1 MGLREFARETVITVS
16 ATTSVTDAA
25 KRMKK
30 YNVGSLV
37 VTERNKVIGIV
48 TDRDLAMRVLAADKN
63 ANALSVGDVMTKNP
77 VVLEEDLGLFEALEI
92 MKDKGIRRF
101 PVIDH
106 DGNLSAFFTVD
117 DVLNL
122 IGMELSAVTRIID
135 AETPELLRVQR
146 S

>member
-1 MGLREFARETVITVS
+1 MSLREFARETVITVS
-16 ATTSVTDAA
+16 TATTVTDAA

-48 TDRDLAMRVLAADKN
+48 TDRDLVMRVLATEKN
-63 ANALSVGDVMTKNP
+63 ANALSVSDVMTKNP

-101 PVIDH
+101 PIVDY
-106 DGNLSAFFTVD
+106 DGNLTAFFTVD
-117 DVLNL
+117 DVLSL

-135 AETPELLRVQR
+135 AETPELLRVQQG
-146 S
+146 